1 MIMKFSILQETLFQC
16 LQKVS
21 GVVPSK
27 STTPVLENVFFE
39 LDEKYLRI
47 TGTDLEVSVT
57 TQTEPDHIE
66 KSGAVALPARVMI
79 EMIRSLPNILIH
91 FEADKNNKVKMT
103 TDQGYYQISG
113 ISKDSFPEIPKYSS
127 ESFFEFDNKKL
138 HRMFEKTIF
147 AVSADEL
154 RPALMGVF
162 VQILPD
168 EFRMVATDGHRLSK
182 IVDKQFKN
190 KNKPVNMIVPPKAV
204 QLVLKNISSDGTTK
218 MVVDE
223 KMLCFIFNNTTLFT
237 RLVEGQY
244 PDYER
249 VIPTDNTNLLIVNKD
264 LLISTVKR
272 VSLFSNAFTHQVRFS
287 LGKNKM
293 AVLSEDLDLGG
304 EAKEEIKI
312 EYEADPIEIGYNALY
327 VIDILKQVDTE
338 SVTFH
343 LKTPM
348 SAAVVTPREQ
358 LPKEQFEMLLM
369 PIKLSS

>member
-1 MIMKFSILQETLFQC
+1 MKFSISQETLFQC

-27 STTPVLENVFFE
+27 STTPVLENLFFE
-39 LDEKYLRI
+39 LDDRYLRI

-57 TQTEPDHIE
+57 TKTEPDHIE
-66 KSGAVALPARVMI
+66 QKGAVALPARVI
-79 EMIRSLPNILIH
+79 TEMIHSLPNIIIN
-91 FEADKNNKVKMT
+91 FEVDKNHKVKMT

-113 ISKDSFPEIPKYSS
+113 ISKDSFPEIPRYST
-127 ESFFEFDNKKL
+127 ETFFEFENTKL
-138 HRMFEKTIF
+138 HRMFSKTIF

-162 VQILPD
+162 VQILSD

-182 IVDKQFKN
+182 IIDKQFKS

-204 QLVLKNISSDGTTK
+204 QLALKNIASEGTTK
-218 MVVDE
+218 MVVEE
-223 KMLCFIFNNTTLFT
+223 KMLCFIFDNTTLFT

-249 VIPTDNTNLLIVNKD
+249 VIPTDNTYQMTVEKD

-272 VSLFSNAFTHQVRFS
+272 VSLFSNAFTHQIRFS
-287 LGKNKM
+287 LEKNQM
-293 AVLSEDLDLGG
+293 TVLSEDLDLGG
-304 EAKEEIKI
+304 EAKEELKVQYDA
-312 EYEADPIEIGYNALY
+312 EKMEIGYNATY
-327 VIDILKQVDTE
+327 VMDILKQIDTE
-338 SVTFH
+338 SITFH

-348 SAAVVTPREQ
+348 SAALVTPTEQ
-358 LPKEQFEMLLM
+358 LPEEHFEMLLM